1 MGRMKELFMQL
12 REQEE
17 QNCSEEDL
25 DREYWENVRVS
36 QQIAEHEQSEKPEK
50 TDKDES
56 SQFVYHID
64 VPFWG
69 SNLDKI
75 V

>member
-56 SQFVYHID
+56 S
-64 VPFWG
+64 
-69 SNLDKI
+69 
-75 V
+75 